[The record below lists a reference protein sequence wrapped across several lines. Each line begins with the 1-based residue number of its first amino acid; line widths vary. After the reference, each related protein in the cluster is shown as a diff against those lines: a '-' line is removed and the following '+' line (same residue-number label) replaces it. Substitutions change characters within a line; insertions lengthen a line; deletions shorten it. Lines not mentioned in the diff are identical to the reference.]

1 MVGSGSGSHFIEIE
15 QNLTN
20 SRVFLVST
28 QGDWNAIDNR
38 ISLIEAGR
46 FLSQIS
52 PSFAFPLGGLYPIR
66 LLLKY
71 SNIDIDG
78 DFILGKGQHRLVIE
92 NKGVSGG
99 KPVVQIRKT

>member
-1 MVGSGSGSHFIEIE
+1 VIGS
-15 QNLTN
+15 
-20 SRVFLVST
+20 
-28 QGDWNAIDNR
+28 R
-38 ISLIEAGR
+38 IGLIEAGS

-71 SNIDIDG
+71 PNIDLEG
-78 DFILGKGQHRLVIE
+78 NLILGKGQHRIVIE

-99 KPVVQIRKT
+99 KPVVEIRRG